1 MSESGHVENETEER
15 KGGGRNY
22 TCAANYTSSCP
33 RPSCPQAPDLE
44 TDQGLLPS
52 GMSQSFK
59 CFSERGQKKVP
70 VRL

>member
-22 TCAANYTSSCP
+22 TCAVNYTSSCP

-52 GMSQSFK
+52 GMS
-59 CFSERGQKKVP
+59 
-70 VRL
+70 